1 MIDLH
6 THTTFS
12 DGQYTPEEVVELAA
26 NAGITTISITDH
38 DSVAG
43 LARGKAAADKAGIKF
58 INGIEI
64 SCPGNKELHLLG
76 YNFDYNE
83 PALIKAC
90 SEFARFREDRAHRII
105 EFLLERNVIISLDEV
120 REIAHGSAII
130 GRPHFAQALVKH
142 GYVATVREAFDK
154 YLASVDFDKIERP
167 KPTAEDGIALIA
179 NAGGIP
185 VLAHPALLKLET
197 LAEEE
202 LLKKLVRAGLKG
214 LECFYSLHSPEQ
226 AEHYVSL
233 AEKYGLIVTGGSD
246 FHGEMVKPKIGIG
259 IKINCCYKFF

>member
-6 THTTFS
+6 IHTTFS
-12 DGQYTPEEVVELAA
+12 DGQYTPEEIVELAA
-26 NAGITTISITDH
+26 SAGITTISITDH

-64 SCPGNKELHLLG
+64 SCQGNKELHLLG
-76 YNFDYNE
+76 YDFDYNE

-90 SEFARFREDRAHRII
+90 SEFAKFREERAHRII

-154 YLASVDFDKIERP
+154 YLASADFDKIERP
-167 KPTAEDGIALIA
+167 KPTAEEGIALIA
-179 NAGGIP
+179 GAGGMS
-185 VLAHPALLKLET
+185 VLAHPALLKLEA

-202 LLKKLVRAGLKG
+202 LLKKLVKAGLKG
-214 LECFYSLHSPEQ
+214 LECFYSLHSPKQ
-226 AEHYVSL
+226 AERYASL

-246 FHGEMVKPKIGIG
+246 FHGEMVKPEIKLGIDYTLAH
-259 IKINCCYKFF
+259 IF